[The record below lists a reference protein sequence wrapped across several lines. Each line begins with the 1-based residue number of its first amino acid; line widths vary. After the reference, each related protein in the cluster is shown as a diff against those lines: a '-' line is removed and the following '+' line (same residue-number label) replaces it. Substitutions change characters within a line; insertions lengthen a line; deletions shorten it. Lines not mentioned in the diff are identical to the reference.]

1 MHSKYF
7 QLTHFHYVLWANS
20 FSNRCWNH
28 RNKWISSINVSIEKI
43 FVEKFCH
50 EIRAIFAD
58 WVTSQQMFWPKLKLF
73 ARKLGAFFRDGNS
86 IQCRFSISHNL
97 QVLVEF
103 FFFSKDNI
111 RITAAKSTAKL
122 ASKPNNAKQQFRKRN
137 ELIENSS
144 VLDLPP
150 SRYISLSY
158 SCLWDCVHLLQ
169 TAS

>member
-28 RNKWISSINVSIEKI
+28 RNKWISSINVSIEEI

-86 IQCRFSISHNL
+86 IQCRFSILHNL
-97 QVLVEF
+97 QVLVDF
-103 FFFSKDNI
+103 FFLFQIISESRQLNLLRNLHRSQI
-111 RITAAKSTAKL
+111 MQNSNS
-122 ASKPNNAKQQFRKRN
+122 AS
-137 ELIENSS
+137 EM
-144 VLDLPP
+144 
-150 SRYISLSY
+150 SLSKIVPCWIY
-158 SCLWDCVHLLQ
+158 PHHGIYH
-169 TAS
+169 